1 MNHQMNKKVLYI
13 GFKRYNSILNGG
25 GLENERTLRTLR
37 KRFGDTQVDEYYMID
52 ERKGRSL
59 WSKLMAVYYTLFD
72 LHNGLTPKKVR
83 EITAKAHE
91 GYDYVFISTSVL
103 GILAKALKES
113 GYQGNT
119 IVHFHNIEEIYYDAI
134 TPKWLPGRQFV
145 VRCAAHNDR
154 YACDYADKIITLC
167 KRDSDYLA
175 DHYGRT
181 ADAVIG
187 IGLKDRCK
195 QAEDQ
200 EVMTNEVP
208 NCLFLGSYF
217 APNNEGVLWFVN
229 NVLPHVN
236 IQFKIVGKGMKALKE
251 QNECLKDV
259 EVLSDVP
266 DLEPFFIEAD
276 FMILPI
282 FSGSGMKVKTC
293 ESLMYGKNIIG
304 SDETFE
310 GYELNTDEAGKRCN
324 TAEEYI
330 AAINH
335 FCQHPVKRFNAYS
348 RQIFLE
354 KYSEEATEEKILNIL

>member
-1 MNHQMNKKVLYI
+1 MDDDMRKVLYI

-25 GLENERTLRTLR
+25 GLENERTLRILR
-37 KRFGDTQVDEYYMID
+37 KEFGDDCVDEYYMID
-52 ERKGRSL
+52 ERIGRSL
-59 WSKLMAVYYTLFD
+59 WSKLLAVYYTLFD
-72 LHNGLTPKKVR
+72 YHNGLTPKKVH
-83 EITAKAHE
+83 EIIAKANE
-91 GYDYVFISTSVL
+91 NYDYVFISTSVL
-103 GILAKALKES
+103 GILAKALKEA
-113 GYQGNT
+113 GYKGKV

-154 YACDYADKIITLC
+154 YSCDYADKIITLS
-167 KRDSDYLA
+167 KRDSDYLFA
-175 DHYGRT
+175 HYGRK

-195 QAEDQ
+195 SVIEDGTMTK
-200 EVMTNEVP
+200 EVA

-229 NVLPHVN
+229 NVLPYVN
-236 IQFKIVGKGMKALKE
+236 IRFRIVGKGMATLKQ

-266 DLEPFFIEAD
+266 DLEPFFQEAD

-310 GYELNTDEAGKRCN
+310 GYEIDANRAGKRCN

-330 AAINH
+330 AAINE
-335 FCQHPVKRFNAYS
+335 FCRHPIKRFNVYS
-348 RQIFLE
+348 RQAFLE
-354 KYSEEATEEKILNIL
+354 NYSEEVTDEKFLKVF